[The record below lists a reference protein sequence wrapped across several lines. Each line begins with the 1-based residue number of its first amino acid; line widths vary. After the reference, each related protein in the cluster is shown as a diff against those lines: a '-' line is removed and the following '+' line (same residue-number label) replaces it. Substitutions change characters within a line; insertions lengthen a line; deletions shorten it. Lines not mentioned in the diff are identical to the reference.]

1 MNHLPCRGLLERTSL
16 SEYSST
22 LGQRAEG
29 RGQRAEGRGQALA
42 SSLDPESEFKYL
54 QSVILQGYCLTVPLT
69 MYSVGDKRMIYT
81 GELYVIQIMPIKC

>member
-1 MNHLPCRGLLERTSL
+1 MNHLPCRGLLEQTSL

-22 LGQRAEG
+22 L
-29 RGQRAEGRGQALA
+29 GQRAEGRGQALA

-81 GELYVIQIMPIKC
+81 GELYVMQIMPIKC